1 VRPSQLATAL
11 AQARRDARL
20 LDGAPAP
27 VRSVEDAYTVQDK
40 LVELSGGGVRGW
52 KVTALAEADQR
63 RFSSTRPVAGALLEA
78 RVHDAPARLALS
90 SFVQPLL
97 ECEVA
102 FVLGAD
108 LPPRDRP
115 YQRAEIENAIAAVVA
130 LFEVADNRVAAEAP
144 NLLKLADSM
153 GNGEVVIGTPVSD
166 WRSVDVTRPEQDI
179 VLTLDGAVVEKG
191 SKSQILGD
199 PLLAVV
205 ALANAQPLPAGG
217 LRRGQIVTTGTCTK
231 PVPLRK
237 GAYAAD
243 FGTLGIVRM
252 TIE

>member
-1 VRPSQLATAL
+1 VNPSPLAQAL
-11 AQARRDARL
+11 AKARRDARL
-20 LDGAPAP
+20 LQDASVP
-27 VRSVEDAYTVQDK
+27 VDSVEAAYAVQDD
-40 LVELSGGGVRGW
+40 LVALSGGDVRGW
-52 KVTALAEADQR
+52 KVTALGDADQA
-63 RFSSTRPVAGALLEA
+63 RFSSTRPVAAALLAA
-78 RVHDAPARLALS
+78 RVHDAPAHLALS
-90 SFVQPLL
+90 SFIQPLL

-108 LPPRDRP
+108 LPARDTP
-115 YQRAEIENAIAAVVA
+115 YQRAEIENAIAAVLP

-153 GNGEVVIGTPVSD
+153 GNGELVVGKPVSD
-166 WRSVDVTRPEQDI
+166 WRSIDVTKPEQDI
-179 VLTLDGAVVEKG
+179 VLTLDGVVVEKG

-231 PVPLRK
+231 PAPLRK
-237 GAYAAD
+237 GEYIAD
-243 FGTLGIVRM
+243 FGALGTVRM
-252 TIE
+252 TVE